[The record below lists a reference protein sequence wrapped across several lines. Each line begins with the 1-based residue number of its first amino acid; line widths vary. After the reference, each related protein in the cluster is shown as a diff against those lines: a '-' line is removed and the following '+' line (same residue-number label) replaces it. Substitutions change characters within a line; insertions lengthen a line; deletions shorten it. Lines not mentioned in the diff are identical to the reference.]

1 MLRRALVV
9 LTLMAG
15 AANAAPETFRVSGI
29 EPGSVLHVRERPE
42 ADAEVVARIPRNARG
57 VRGFGCTN
65 ETPSGYTWCRVKYGD
80 VVGWARRCYL
90 QPE

>member
-1 MLRRALVV
+1 MFRMVLAALA
-9 LTLMAG
+9 LTAG
-15 AANAAPETFRVSGI
+15 AADAAAETFRVSGI
-29 EPGSVLHVRERPE
+29 GRGSVLHVRERP
-42 ADAEVVARIPRNARG
+42 DAAAEIVASVPRNARG

-80 VVGWARRCYL
+80 AVGWARRRYL

>member
-1 MLRRALVV
+1 
-9 LTLMAG
+9 
-15 AANAAPETFRVSGI
+15 
-29 EPGSVLHVRERPE
+29 VLHVRDRPE

-80 VVGWARRCYL
+80 VVGWARRRYL

>member
-1 MLRRALVV
+1 MLRMVLVV
-9 LTLMAG
+9 LALTAG
-15 AANAAPETFRVSGI
+15 AANAAPEMFRVSGI
-29 EPGSVLHVRERPE
+29 EPGSALHARERPE
-42 ADAEVVARIPRNARG
+42 ADAEVIARIPRNARG

-80 VVGWARRCYL
+80 VVGWARRRYL

>member
-1 MLRRALVV
+1 MLGIALAVLA
-9 LTLMAG
+9 LTLG
-15 AANAAPETFRVSGI
+15 AAEAAPESFRVSGI
-29 EPGSVLHVRERPE
+29 ERGSVLHVRERPE
-42 ADAEVVARIPRNARG
+42 AEAEVVARIPRNARG

-80 VVGWARRCYL
+80 VVGWARRRYL